1 MKANAERHCTD
12 LLAEHA
18 AGVLT
23 EPERTEVEA
32 HLAACPSCRAA
43 LASWTAVAGA
53 AAPPA
58 PAMPGAPPAAAT
70 PAAAPAATAAARSA
84 VRAAL
89 ARAALDPQPR
99 AVRRRGLSFVAQ
111 LLRAELRLV
120 RPSLWLASLLVMG
133 CAVGLAVAGGNGSG
147 AIVLSLVAPLVAV
160 AGVAGVY
167 GPERDPAFDALAVT
181 VTSPR
186 LVLLARVTLVFAYD
200 LALAMAASA
209 VVRLAAP
216 HLGLVDLIAGW
227 LGPMTLLSTLSL
239 LLATAISP
247 TASMMVAG
255 SLWLLR
261 TLTIA
266 VPPMAGGW
274 LAVAM
279 RGVWATNR
287 ATVTATLVLLAVVVV
302 LSRRHLRPRGRWPR
316 LTLG

>member
-1 MKANAERHCTD
+1 MMANAERHCTD

-23 EPERTEVEA
+23 GPERTEVEA
-32 HLAACPSCRAA
+32 HLTACPSCRAA

-58 PAMPGAPPAAAT
+58 AANPAANPAAT
-70 PAAAPAATAAARSA
+70 PAATSA

-89 ARAALDPQPR
+89 ARAALDPQPP
-99 AVRRRGLSFVAQ
+99 AVRRRRLSFVAQ

-133 CAVGLAVAGGNGSG
+133 CAVGLAVAGGNGAG
-147 AIVLSLVAPLVAV
+147 ATVLSLVAPLVAV

-200 LALAMAASA
+200 LALAMAASG

-216 HLGLVDLIAGW
+216 QVGLVDLVAGW
-227 LGPMTLLSTLSL
+227 LGPMTLLSALSL
-239 LLATAISP
+239 LLATSISP
-247 TASMMVAG
+247 TAPMSVAG
-255 SLWLLR
+255 TLWLLR
-261 TLTIA
+261 ALTIGA
-266 VPPMAGGW
+266 PPLADGW
-274 LAVAM
+274 LAAAM
-279 RGVWATNR
+279 REVWATNR
-287 ATVTATLVLLAVVVV
+287 ATVAATLVLLAVVVV

>member
-1 MKANAERHCTD
+1 MMANAERHCTD

-23 EPERTEVEA
+23 EPERTRVDA
-32 HLAACPSCRAA
+32 HLTACPSCRAA

-58 PAMPGAPPAAAT
+58 AVT
-70 PAAAPAATAAARSA
+70 PAGTSV

-89 ARAALDPQPR
+89 ARAALDPQRPT
-99 AVRRRGLSFVAQ
+99 AVRRRRLSFVAQ

-133 CAVGLAVAGGNGSG
+133 CAVALAVAGGNGAG
-147 AIVLSLVAPLVAV
+147 AAGATVLSLVAPLVAV
-160 AGVAGVY
+160 GGVAGVY

-209 VVRLAAP
+209 VVRVAAP
-216 HLGLVDLIAGW
+216 QVGLVDLIAGW

-239 LLATAISP
+239 LLGTWISP
-247 TASMMVAG
+247 SASMIVAG

-261 TLTIA
+261 ALTIG
-266 VPPMAGGW
+266 VPPMANGW
-274 LAVAM
+274 LAAAM
-279 RGVWATNR
+279 REVWTTNL
-287 ATVTATLVLLAVVVV
+287 ATVTATLVLLAAAVA
-302 LSRRHLRPRGRWPR
+302 LSHRHLRPRGRWPR